1 MRSPDDARTT
11 SLYTTAEAARLAE
24 TTTATV
30 GRWFRGHRAA
40 PPLFADRRPDQATFH
55 LSFLE
60 LVELIVARR
69 LRACGLS
76 VEQLRQSR
84 EFARERWGVEH
95 PFAELRLNTLGCGDS
110 NASSPVHD
118 GEWPTS
124 LPPLPKFA
132 ELATRAIEYDDC
144 AQDAAA
150 GTWARRLFPAG
161 DSAPLMIDPRFAGGA
176 VTFLN
181 RGLLLETIVKR
192 WRADESIAFIASDFD
207 LDESDVEAA
216 LRYALAA

>member
-30 GRWFRGHRAA
+30 VRWFRGHRAA

-95 PFAELRLNTLGCGDS
+95 PFAELRLNTLGCDDS

-118 GEWPTS
+118 DEWPTS
-124 LPPLPKFA
+124 LPPLPKFSA
-132 ELATRAIEYDDC
+132 LVTQAIEYDDC

-181 RGLLLETIVKR
+181 RGLLLETIVNR